1 VATLME
7 HVGDLGNSLNQSV
20 KHFNKALSSFN
31 TRVVVSAR
39 RLEEMDARG
48 KKVIEDVNEIEVRA
62 LTAPTDEP
70 ARKRRVSAQPTLTLA
85 LSAADD
91 GT

>member
-1 VATLME
+1 LF
-7 HVGDLGNSLNQSV
+7 NQSV

-39 RLEEMDARG
+39 RLEEMDAHG

-62 LTAPTDEP
+62 STAPTTDEP

-85 LSAADD
+85 LSSADD
-91 GT
+91 GS